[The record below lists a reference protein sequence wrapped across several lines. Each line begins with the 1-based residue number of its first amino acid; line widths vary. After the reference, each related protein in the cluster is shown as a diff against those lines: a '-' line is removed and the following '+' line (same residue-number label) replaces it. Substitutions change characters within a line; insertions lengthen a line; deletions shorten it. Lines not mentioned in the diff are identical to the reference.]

1 MTMKI
6 SQLIDC
12 LRAAQ
17 EKHGDLPVYTFD
29 SDIKAVDVAACRDGV
44 QRTTDGVPETPN
56 ELVLNFV
63 PCD

>member
-17 EKHGDLPVYTFD
+17 EKYGDLPVYTAD
-29 SDIKAVDVAACRDGV
+29 SDVNAVDIAACRDGV
-44 QRTTDGVPETPN
+44 QHTADGVPEAPN

-63 PCD
+63 SCD